1 MTEIEAAFFYGDF
14 SSLRTQI
21 TKLLSE
27 NGQAMWVQLK
37 LFD

>member
-14 SSLRTQI
+14 SSLRSLI
-21 TKLLSE
+21 TELLSE
-27 NGQAMWVQLK
+27 NSQAMWVQLK

>member
-14 SSLRTQI
+14 SSLRELI
-21 TKLLSE
+21 AEMLSE
-27 NGQAMWVQLK
+27 NGEAMWVQLK